1 MLELSIIVYLMM
13 AYFGYIGTLR
23 GFTKEVISLAG
34 IMLGLFAMFQFDST
48 IRFELFAS
56 LPPDQLFYVQCVIFL
71 VIVFFAYQQRA
82 IVGIQAVR
90 ERAGGGRSRDR
101 GRDPL
106 QSRVLGGLIGLL
118 NGYLVGGTL
127 WYFLDINRIGGTGD
141 YPLSPYITA
150 PLANTA
156 NAQAVNNLP
165 LYLLTQNDGNLL
177 ALAVVFLF
185 ILVLILI

>member
-1 MLELSIIVYLMM
+1 MLELSVIVWLMS
-13 AYFGYIGTLR
+13 AYFGYIGLLR

-34 IMLGLFAMFQFDST
+34 IMLGLFAMFQFDNT

-56 LPPDQLFYVQCVIFL
+56 LPPDQLFYVQSVLFL
-71 VIVFFAYQQRA
+71 IIVFFAYQQRA

-90 ERAGGGRSRDR
+90 ERANPRGRNR

-106 QSRVLGGLIGLL
+106 QSRVLGGLIGLV
-118 NGYLVGGTL
+118 NGYLVSGTL
-127 WYFLDINRIGGTGD
+127 WYFLDINRLAGSGD
-141 YPLSPYITA
+141 YPLAPYITA

-156 NAQAVNNLP
+156 NAAAINNLP

>member
-1 MLELSIIVYLMM
+1 MLELSVIVWLMS
-13 AYFGYIGTLR
+13 AYFGYIGLMR

-34 IMLGLFAMFQFDST
+34 IMLGLFAMFQFDGV

-56 LPPDQLFYVQCVIFL
+56 LPADQLFYVQCVLFL
-71 VIVFFAYQQRA
+71 IIVFFAYQQRA

-90 ERAGGGRSRDR
+90 ERANPRANNR

-106 QSRVLGGLIGLL
+106 QSRVLGGLIGLV
-118 NGYLVGGTL
+118 NGYLVSGTL
-127 WYFLDINRIGGTGD
+127 WYFLDINRLAGSGD

-150 PLANTA
+150 PFANTA
-156 NAQAVNNLP
+156 NAAAINNLP

>member
-1 MLELSIIVYLMM
+1 MLELTLIIYLMM
-13 AYFGYIGTLR
+13 AYFCYIGMLR

-34 IMLGLFAMFQFDST
+34 IMLGLFAMYQFDNT
-48 IRFELFAS
+48 IRFELFAA

-71 VIVFFAYQQRA
+71 IIVFFAYQQRA

-90 ERAGGGRSRDR
+90 ERTGRGRAQDR

-118 NGYLVGGTL
+118 NGYLISGTI
-127 WYFLDINRIGGTGD
+127 WYFLDINRIPGSAE
-141 YPLSPYITA
+141 YPLAPYITA
-150 PLANTA
+150 PLANSA
-156 NAQAVNNLP
+156 SAQALNNLP